1 MTDRK
6 EISTILKYKL
16 GYPFA
21 IFSVDTTKID
31 TWVETL
37 DLDTFVTDEFTH
49 SLCRTSNG
57 VEDNLKINYA
67 PLLEIVGEYVHQ
79 YIDEMRPMCEID
91 VEMEHPWVNI
101 YGHNGFQDC
110 HDHQGPGDNDF
121 SWSYVHESGKSSI
134 IFKNRNATNSDMN
147 LIHLLDEYKD
157 QFEYVPSKKEKGTLY
172 IFPSSILHAV
182 TPNKSKLFDRITFTG
197 NVKINRI

>member
-37 DLDTFVTDEFTH
+37 DLDTLVTDEFTH

-57 VEDNLKINYA
+57 VEDNLKINYT
-67 PLLEIVGEYVHQ
+67 PLLEIVG
-79 YIDEMRPMCEID
+79 
-91 VEMEHPWVNI
+91 
-101 YGHNGFQDC
+101 
-110 HDHQGPGDNDF
+110 
-121 SWSYVHESGKSSI
+121 
-134 IFKNRNATNSDMN
+134 NRA
-147 LIHLLDEYKD
+147 
-157 QFEYVPSKKEKGTLY
+157 
-172 IFPSSILHAV
+172 
-182 TPNKSKLFDRITFTG
+182 PNFVSVYSFFFL
-197 NVKINRI
+197 